1 MTLIILLLA
10 LGLEHFVG
18 ITGEIRRFDWFYRY
32 LNWLENRL
40 SQYGFWNGAGGVVI
54 TLAGPLVLLLLVG
67 YLLAV
72 LFAPL
77 AWFFALVVLLYSL
90 GPHYLFPVLDQFI
103 DALDEE
109 DETRAAELATEIAGV
124 GGNELDEQGMLGEIL
139 LQSNER
145 IFAVIFWFIVLGA
158 FGALLYRLACVLHQ
172 RRHDI
177 HGGYSDAARHL
188 KNILD
193 WPATRLLLVG
203 NALSGNMV
211 DAIEAWRDSEQQ
223 SLEVNESVLVA
234 AGLGAL
240 NYQPEEDTSG
250 VDTYWYRALLGMLHR
265 TLILWLAILGL
276 MTLAGWLS

>member
-32 LNWLENRL
+32 LNWLENRF
-40 SQYGFWNGAGGVVI
+40 SQYRFWNGAGGVVI
-54 TLAGPLVLLLLVG
+54 SLVGPLILLLLVG
-67 YLLAV
+67 YLLAE
-72 LFAPL
+72 LFYPL
-77 AWFFALVVLLYSL
+77 ALFLTLIVLLYSL
-90 GPHYLFPVLDQFI
+90 GPHYLFPVLDRYI
-103 DALDEE
+103 DALDE
-109 DETRAAELATEIAGV
+109 DDATGAAELATEIAGP
-124 GGNELDEQGMLGEIL
+124 GGEELDEQGMLGEIL

-193 WPATRLLLVG
+193 WPATRLLVIG

-223 SLEVNESVLVA
+223 SLDVNETVLIA
-234 AGLGAL
+234 GGLGAL
-240 NYQPEEDTSG
+240 NYQPEEEMTDA
-250 VDTYWYRALLGMLHR
+250 DTYWYRALLGMLHR

-276 MTLAGWLS
+276 MTLAGWLA